1 MIKFNNGN
9 KTPAKKFAF
18 TREHKNSDYKILVFE
33 WWDWLWSQPGWYP
46 ILKVQDL
53 NRKNL
58 SEKRI
63 LQANLSTDEI
73 IAEVK
78 EHDIC
83 FFIIREIID
92 DRCNNIKAGVIENMM
107 TELNKLN
114 VFFITLSEDSQY
126 PTDTSKTFNVPWFAK
141 SGLYTSND
149 TTIDFDYRQKDY
161 TFNMLLGVDKHY
173 RTLLFEGLRNEQY
186 IYSTYFGHKEFRPFS
201 STHLEDNDV
210 LDNFYS
216 QDVSSSR
223 LETMQHV
230 VRREGRNIC
239 LSHNIPEKIY
249 NNSHFDIVT
258 ETQPQIETLNFTTEK
273 TGKPLSTGRF
283 FIWYN
288 SPNKVEYLRHFGF
301 ELQDYLS
308 DYDSITDKWCRLKA
322 IAELI
327 KEIGD
332 NENYIKKIY
341 KDTKE
346 ARIHNQEVFKKLS
359 TTIRSDINSWI
370 TEQIDRNWR

>member
-9 KTPAKKFAF
+9 KIPMKKFAF

-33 WWDWLWSQPGWYP
+33 WWDWLWSQPGWGP
-46 ILKVQDL
+46 LQE
-53 NRKNL
+53 
-58 SEKRI
+58 EKYSRNCI

-92 DRCNNIKAGVIENMM
+92 DRCHNIKAGVIENMM

-126 PTDTSKTFNVPWFAK
+126 PTDTSKTFNVPWFA
-141 SGLYTSND
+141 GYDLYTSND
-149 TTIDFDYRQKDY
+149 TTIDFDYRPKDF
-161 TFNMLLGVDKHY
+161 TFNMLLGSKRRH
-173 RTLLFEGLRNEQY
+173 RTKMFETLNESY
-186 IYSTYFGHKEFRPFS
+186 IYQTYFGHKEYS
-201 STHLEDNDV
+201 LKSAGHLEDGDV
-210 LDNFYS
+210 WNNLTN
-216 QDVSSSR
+216 QDLSR
-223 LETMQHV
+223 KLNTMKQTL
-230 VRREGRNIC
+230 REDTLYPI
-239 LSHNIPEKIY
+239 SHITPESIY
-249 NNSHFDIVT
+249 NNSHFDIIA
-258 ETQPQIETLNFTTEK
+258 ESQPLIDSLNFTTEK
-273 TGKPLSTGRF
+273 TGKPLSTRRF

-288 SPNKVEYLRHFGF
+288 SPHKVEYLKKFGF
-301 ELQDYLS
+301 ELQDYLCE
-308 DYDSITDKWCRLKA
+308 YDNILDNDKRLEA
-322 IAELI
+322 IFELI

-341 KDTKE
+341 EDTKD

-359 TTIRSDINSWI
+359 KTTESNIASWI

>member
-1 MIKFNNGN
+1 MIKFIHAN
-9 KTPAKKFAF
+9 KTLPMFAF

-33 WWDWLWSQPGWYP
+33 WWDWLWSQPGWGP
-46 ILKVQDL
+46 MLKFQDL
-53 NRKNL
+53 NRKKS
-58 SEKRI
+58 SERRI
-63 LQANLSTDEI
+63 NQANLSTDEI

-83 FFIIREIID
+83 FFIISEIID
-92 DRCNNIKAGVIENMM
+92 DRWHNIKAGVIENMM

>member
-9 KTPAKKFAF
+9 KTPAKMFAF

-33 WWDWLWSQPGWYP
+33 WWDWLWSQPGWGP
-46 ILKVQDL
+46 MLKVQVL
-53 NRKNL
+53 NRKKS
-58 SEKRI
+58 SERRI

-126 PTDTSKTFNVPWFAK
+126 PTDTSKTFNVPWFAE
-141 SGLYTSND
+141 SDLYTSND
-149 TTIDFDYRQKDY
+149 TTIDFDYRPKDF
-161 TFNMLLGVDKHY
+161 TFNMLLGSKRRH
-173 RTLLFEGLRNEQY
+173 RTKMFETLDESY
-186 IYSTYFGHKEFRPFS
+186 IYQTYFGHKEYS
-201 STHLEDNDV
+201 LKSAGHLEDGDV
-210 LDNFYS
+210 WNNLTNQDLSRKLNTLEQTLRGDTLYS
-216 QDVSSSR
+216 
-223 LETMQHV
+223 
-230 VRREGRNIC
+230 I
-239 LSHNIPEKIY
+239 SHITPESIY
-249 NNSHFDIVT
+249 NNSHFDIIA
-258 ETQPQIETLNFTTEK
+258 ESQPLIDSLNFTTEK
-273 TGKPLSTGRF
+273 TGKPLSTRRF

-288 SPNKVEYLRHFGF
+288 SPHKVEYLKKFGF
-301 ELQDYLS
+301 ELQDYLCE
-308 DYDSITDKWCRLKA
+308 YDNILDNDKRLEA
-322 IAELI
+322 IFELI

-341 KDTKE
+341 EDTKD

-359 TTIRSDINSWI
+359 KTTESNIASWI